1 MYLFPDKSPKQ
12 SFGPKINERM
22 LLKLIII
29 PVCFLCSESTSFYP
43 EAVIKCNGCQQ
54 FDASKPDQNK
64 PNPLRHA
71 NGRKA
76 CESSVSQ
83 SRGDGIYLRNW
94 RC

>member
-43 EAVIKCNGCQQ
+43 EAVITCNGCQQ

-83 SRGDGIYLRNW
+83 STGDGIYLRN
-94 RC
+94 